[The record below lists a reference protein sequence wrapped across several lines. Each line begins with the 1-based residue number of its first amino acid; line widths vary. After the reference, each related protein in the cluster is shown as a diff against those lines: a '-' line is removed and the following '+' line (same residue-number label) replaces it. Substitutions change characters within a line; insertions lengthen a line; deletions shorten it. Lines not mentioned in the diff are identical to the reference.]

1 MGHHKSQF
9 RKEFIKCL
17 SIQLSINHLR
27 EIANIASL
35 EKQVSDAITTKLQHI
50 QATDEEEEETN
61 SHPLVSLVSTKCVI
75 YIQNLR
81 GVKEEDC

>member
-17 SIQLSINHLR
+17 SIQRNINHLL
-27 EIANIASL
+27 EIANIASP
-35 EKQVSDAITTKLQHI
+35 EKQACDAITTKLQHI

-61 SHPLVSLVSTKCVI
+61 SHPLVSLVSAKCVI
-75 YIQNLR
+75 YIQNLH
-81 GVKEEDC
+81 GVKEDC